1 MQPCLITF
9 LAAISR
15 DVVRSSAPLPLG
27 IVPHGMLP
35 TINQIFFESIL
46 IQNKNNGRLYRM
58 KGAGPDLLV
67 ACSSNLFLQ
76 RPCSTKLCSFY
87 ELAGDCNVLNLQ
99 TLRMKLCSNAGGES
113 GASFNHMAMHVQ
125 TSVPSHPTSSSLET
139 STGFIRLLCHAQAER
154 CSKAGRRQSTA
165 MLKTPTSKK
174 VLV

>member
-35 TINQIFFESIL
+35 TINQTYIFFNQSYL
-46 IQNKNNGRLYRM
+46 VYNKNNCMLYHM

-99 TLRMKLCSNAGGES
+99 T
-113 GASFNHMAMHVQ
+113 F
-125 TSVPSHPTSSSLET
+125 
-139 STGFIRLLCHAQAER
+139 
-154 CSKAGRRQSTA
+154 
-165 MLKTPTSKK
+165 
-174 VLV
+174 